1 MSRVVVCRFILSISR
16 SQFTVVLTTLK
27 KRKIKFFSRLLKKKF
42 MFLKFFHKNKM
53 LVLYLSLFA
62 VAVNGY
68 KSGAPVVAC
77 DSMTPGHNVE
87 AQV

>member
-1 MSRVVVCRFILSISR
+1 MSRFVVCRFILSISR
-16 SQFTVVLTTLK
+16 SQFTVVLTQLSKTK
-27 KRKIKFFSRLLKKKF
+27 NQVFFEVIENKF
-42 MFLKFFHKNKM
+42 MFLKFFNKNKM
-53 LVLYLSLFA
+53 LVLYLSLFV